1 MEDNK
6 LKIYIYIYIYI
17 YICAGEEGLKGYI
30 VGRKE

>member
-6 LKIYIYIYIYI
+6 LKKKNI

>member
-6 LKIYIYIYIYI
+6 LKKYIYIYM
-17 YICAGEEGLKGYI
+17 CAGEEGLKGYI

>member
-1 MEDNK
+1 MYGGQQIKN
-6 LKIYIYIYIYI
+6 IYI